1 MTTPKTAL
9 VPTAIKQRTNIDLSF
24 PHVTTSDFMQFNC
37 ACKRVL
43 SPTQTYNV
51 SHREFTRLQ
60 PMDVPTFGDAKMINR
75 AFFVPFRTVMPSWN
89 DYITDSVHNF
99 PNGDVDHVP
108 CNVFFKNSTLIAL
121 FLNPQYAE
129 KSVIKTWDG
138 NTAQYENYDIV
149 LKAFNSA
156 NDKLTCVT
164 LNRKGKLALKILHQL
179 GYGINVD
186 ERGEDDSYSAMSLL
200 CLTKAYMDWYYPQA
214 YVQDERAQIIMSYF
228 TRDSLDE
235 LELNYNDL
243 YNIFEVISYCNYD
256 SDYFVSAWDNPVAP
270 NNGSYTNINL
280 TDITQDG
287 YNIYVDSNGTPI
299 LDGENAFQNNISQY
313 GIDALKAVTDY
324 MKRHQISG
332 ARCLDRYLSRFG
344 IVLNS
349 DKLLRSH
356 YLTDYSSYIQFGD
369 VTATATTQEASL
381 GSYAGKGVG
390 ICNGDV
396 SFTPDEYG
404 MFFIISTV
412 IPQIG
417 YYQGIHRENLY
428 MTKLD
433 YPTPEFD
440 GLSVQAIGLNEVY
453 CPLNVTVNGL
463 YATDQATPMNYD
475 ERVFGFV
482 PKYAEAK
489 VANAILSGDFR
500 FGSVNTG
507 ASAWTLFRDLAYTI
521 GKGNLTHDVN
531 FTRGIDAAQYDR
543 IFQYVNPDVDHF
555 TVIHQFNIKSSY
567 PGSSLYDNY
576 EFEDEDNARKVKIDI
591 NGVKAN

>member
-1 MTTPKTAL
+1 MTTPKAAL
-9 VPTAIKQRTNIDLSF
+9 VPTAIKERTNIDLSF

-51 SHREFTRLQ
+51 SHSEFTRLQ
-60 PMDVPTFGDAKMINR
+60 PMDVPTFGDAQIINR

-108 CNVFFKNSTLIAL
+108 CNVFFKNSSLIAL
-121 FLNPQYAE
+121 FMNPIYASE
-129 KSVIKTWDG
+129 TYIETWDG
-138 NTAQYENYDIV
+138 DRAQVENYDIV
-149 LKAFNSA
+149 FKAFNTDD
-156 NDKLTCVT
+156 NELTCVN

-186 ERGEDDSYSAMSLL
+186 ERGENDSYSAMSLL
-200 CLTKAYMDWYYPQA
+200 CLVKIYMDWYYPQA

-235 LELNYNDL
+235 LELTQNDL

-256 SDYFVSAWDNPVAP
+256 SDYFVSAWDNPISP
-270 NNGSYTNINL
+270 NSGAYSATSFVDV
-280 TDITQDG
+280 TSEDIGFNVVNQ
-287 YNIYVDSNGTPI
+287 NAVGTPEI
-299 LDGENAFQNNISQY
+299 NASASISQY
-313 GIDALKAVTDY
+313 SLDALKAITDY
-324 MKRHQISG
+324 LRRHQIAG

-356 YLTDYSSYIQFGD
+356 YLTDYSNYIQFGD
-369 VTATATTQEASL
+369 VTSTASTDASSL

-404 MFFIISTV
+404 MFIIVSTI
-412 IPQIG
+412 IPKIG
-417 YYQGIHRENLY
+417 YYQGIDRENLY

-453 CPLNVTVNGL
+453 CPLNVVDNGL
-463 YATDQATPMNYD
+463 YSNNIAYPMNYD
-475 ERVFGFV
+475 EHVFGFV

-489 VANAILSGDFR
+489 IANAKLTGDFR

-507 ASAWTLFRDLAYTI
+507 ASSWTLFRDLSYTI
-521 GKGNLTHDVN
+521 GQGNLVHDVN
-531 FTRGIDAAQYDR
+531 FTRGIDAGQYDR
-543 IFQYVNPDVDHF
+543 IFQYTNTDVDHF
-555 TVIHQFNIKSSY
+555 TVIHQFKIQSSY

-576 EFEDEDNARKVKIDI
+576 EFEDEDKAKKVKVDI